1 MAKAPI
7 SKTPDLDDE
16 TQYDVTVQ
24 RAFEVGGRI
33 VRPGRATLKG
43 KIIKKNPDAIGNVK
57 PAA

>member
-16 TQYDVTVQ
+16 TQYDVVVKK
-24 RAFEVGGRI
+24 AFECGGRI

-43 KIIKKNPDAIGNVK
+43 KIIRQNPDAIGNAK